1 LRDLPERQDQIQKIN
16 PTLASA
22 GNAFA
27 GDAANYMKILTH
39 IPSFLKNRYLLTA
52 AGFVIW
58 ILFFDSRDLIT
69 SHFREGHQLLKLEES
84 KKYYELQI
92 AMTKRELEQLKTNPA
107 VLERYAREKFLMKR
121 EKEDLFRIRE
131 DSTHTVR

>member
-1 LRDLPERQDQIQKIN
+1 MLSR
-16 PTLASA
+16 
-22 GNAFA
+22 
-27 GDAANYMKILTH
+27 
-39 IPSFLKNRYLLTA
+39 IPSFWKNRYVLTG

-69 SHFREGHQLLKLEES
+69 SHFRERSELLKLEES
-84 KKYYELQI
+84 KKYYEQQI

-107 VLERYAREKFLMKR
+107 VLERYAREKFLMKK

-131 DSTHTVR
+131 ENARTTR